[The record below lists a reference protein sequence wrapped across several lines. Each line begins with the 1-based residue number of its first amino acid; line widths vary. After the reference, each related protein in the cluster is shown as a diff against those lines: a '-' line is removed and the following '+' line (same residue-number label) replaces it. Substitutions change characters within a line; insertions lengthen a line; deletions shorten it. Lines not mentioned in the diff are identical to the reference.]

1 MDINNEIHPYRLIFA
16 QNMRKVRRL
25 KEISQE
31 ALAFEAQV
39 SRAYICEV
47 ERGNRAVSIDVMGRI
62 ADALELPLEHL
73 LSKNAISHVEG

>member
-16 QNMRKVRRL
+16 QNMRKIRRL

-73 LSKNAISHVEG
+73 LYKNAISHVEE